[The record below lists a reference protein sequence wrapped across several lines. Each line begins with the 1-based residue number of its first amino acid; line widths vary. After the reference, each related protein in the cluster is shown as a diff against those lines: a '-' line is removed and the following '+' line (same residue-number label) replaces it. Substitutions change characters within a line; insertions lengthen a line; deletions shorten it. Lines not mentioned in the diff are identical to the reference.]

1 MIDELELVVEV
12 TDWTIENVTGTSMNS
27 AVSNAIRRSRV
38 TADGRR
44 SRRRRE
50 DGGYGAV
57 SPPPAAL
64 RWTRRGA
71 LVGDVTAASFRDDSN
86 PGINER

>member
-1 MIDELELVVEV
+1 MIDELELAVEL

-38 TADGRR
+38 PVDGRR

-50 DGGYGAV
+50 DGG
-57 SPPPAAL
+57 
-64 RWTRRGA
+64 
-71 LVGDVTAASFRDDSN
+71 
-86 PGINER
+86 